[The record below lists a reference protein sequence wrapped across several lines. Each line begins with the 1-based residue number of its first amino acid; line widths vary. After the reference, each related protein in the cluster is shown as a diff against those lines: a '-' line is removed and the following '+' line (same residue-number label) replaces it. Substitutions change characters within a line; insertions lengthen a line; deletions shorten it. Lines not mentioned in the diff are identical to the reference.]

1 MPLRREPLT
10 LFLSLLPPSCMVA
23 PIRELVNIYFHSLA
37 LSSKS
42 FQMVNLPSCMDMN
55 INCNIIR
62 KRSTSSSKTNLR
74 ESLILSNASSAPH
87 YKRMEMN
94 NNLPDEDV
102 QDLIDS
108 SQLFYNRNVEIDE
121 FIRKMT
127 NNHFPGDSQ
136 YIWNKTLA
144 LKNTP
149 KSWNEGVFNNNT
161 NICLS
166 QDAINIQLSYN
177 VNQATK

>member
-1 MPLRREPLT
+1 
-10 LFLSLLPPSCMVA
+10 
-23 PIRELVNIYFHSLA
+23 
-37 LSSKS
+37 
-42 FQMVNLPSCMDMN
+42 
-55 INCNIIR
+55 
-62 KRSTSSSKTNLR
+62 
-74 ESLILSNASSAPH
+74 
-87 YKRMEMN
+87 MEMN